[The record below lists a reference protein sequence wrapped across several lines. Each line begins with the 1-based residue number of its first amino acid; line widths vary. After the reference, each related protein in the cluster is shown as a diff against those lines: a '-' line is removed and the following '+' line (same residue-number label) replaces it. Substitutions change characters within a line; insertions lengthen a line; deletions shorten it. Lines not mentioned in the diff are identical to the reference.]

1 MDPLEIAVRNY
12 LEPHAGRPIRQGE
25 LCEAL
30 GVGERRLRRL
40 FSGLHGTSP
49 TQFLMRHRLE
59 LARTRLQRGDEDR
72 VTDVGMS
79 CGFYDLGRFA
89 SQYRRLFNEL
99 PSETLRRH
107 RVSEQTSGMLWVE

>member
-1 MDPLEIAVRNY
+1 MDPLETALRRYIDA
-12 LEPHAGRPIRQGE
+12 HSARPIRQVE

-30 GVGERRLRRL
+30 GVKERRLRRL
-40 FSGLHGTSP
+40 FASLHGTSP
-49 TQFLMRHRLE
+49 TRFLMRHRLE
-59 LARTRLQRGDEDR
+59 LARTRLQRGEDER

-89 SQYRRLFNEL
+89 SHYRRLFNEL

-107 RVSEQTSGMLWVE
+107 RAPHDDARD

>member
-1 MDPLEIAVRNY
+1 MDSPEAALRRY
-12 LEPHAGRPIRQGE
+12 LEAHAGRPIRQGE

-30 GVGERRLRRL
+30 GLGERSLRRL
-40 FSGLHGTSP
+40 FSAVHGTSP
-49 TQFLMRHRLE
+49 TRFLMRRRLE
-59 LARTRLQRGDEDR
+59 LARSRLQEGQDDR

-107 RVSEQTSGMLWVE
+107 RAPHPALPD

>member
-1 MDPLEIAVRNY
+1 MDPLENALRRY
-12 LEPHAGRPIRQGE
+12 LEAHAWRPMRQQE

-30 GVGERRLRRL
+30 RVGERRLRRL
-40 FSGLHGTSP
+40 FAGLHGTSP
-49 TQFLMRHRLE
+49 TRFLMRHRLH
-59 LARTRLQRGDEDR
+59 LARTRLERGEDDR

-107 RVSEQTSGMLWVE
+107 RTTRDDLRD